1 MVKVIL
7 TRSTDTYLTLSE
19 RANIAN
25 RAKVDLFVSMHENSA
40 ANKSATGY
48 EDYISTNAQ
57 VTTTVARRAFHNV
70 VVQFLEK
77 KNIRSRGMKAAS
89 FQVLRQTTMPAI
101 LVEHLFISNAS
112 DLQLQTNPQFIEESA
127 QTYASAIWASL
138 KSLGKPNGTV
148 CLDAGHGG
156 HDAGAVN
163 GKEFEKN
170 HVLRLVLRIKQI
182 LEGGSE
188 PVLSDSIGYN
198 IVGGAAAFRIQ
209 SGRYGTE
216 SAMRQAMNDLLQ
228 QGYLLYAEPQ
238 QSNSKE
244 NGWRF
249 VSGKYTSLDAAEFA
263 AFKIIN
269 AGKLRYVTISGTVN

>member
-1 MVKVIL
+1 MVKIIL

-25 RAKVDLFVSMHENSA
+25 RAKVDLFISMHENSA

-48 EDYISTNAQ
+48 EDYTSG
-57 VTTTVARRAFHNV
+57 TTATATVAARNAFHNV
-70 VVQFLEK
+70 VAEFLRK
-77 KNIRSRGMKAAS
+77 KGIRNRGMKTAS

-101 LVEHLFISNAS
+101 LVEHLFISNAG

-127 QTYASAIWASL
+127 QTYAAAIRAALS
-138 KSLGKPNGTV
+138 SLGKPNGTV

-182 LEGGSE
+182 LEGGDE
-188 PVLSDSIGYN
+188 LVPSDRIGYN
-198 IVGGAAAFRIQ
+198 IADGATAFRIQ
-209 SGRYGTE
+209 SGRYAIE
-216 SAMRQAMNDLLQ
+216 SAMRQAMNNLLL
-228 QGYLLYAEPQ
+228 QGYLLYAEPL
-238 QSNSKE
+238 QSNSNE

-249 VSGKYTSLDAAEFA
+249 VSGKYTSLADAVA
-263 AFKIIN
+263 AATKIIN
-269 AGKLRYVTISGTVN
+269 ASKLGYVTISGTMN

>member
-7 TRSTDTYLTLSE
+7 TRSTDTYITLSE

-25 RAKVDLFVSMHENSA
+25 RAKVDLFISMHENSST
-40 ANKSATGY
+40 NKTATGY
-48 EDYISTNAQ
+48 EDYTSG
-57 VTTTVARRAFHNV
+57 TTAAATVAAQKAFHSV
-70 VVQFLEK
+70 VAQFLEK
-77 KNIRSRGMKAAS
+77 KGIRNRGMKTAS
-89 FQVLRQTTMPAI
+89 YQVLRETDMPAI
-101 LVEHLFISNAS
+101 LPEHLFISNAN
-112 DLQLQTNPQFIEESA
+112 DLKLQTNPQFIEESA
-127 QTYASAIWASL
+127 QTYAAAIRAAL

-182 LEGGSE
+182 LEGGGESV
-188 PVLSDSIGYN
+188 PSDRIGYN
-198 IVGGAAAFRIQ
+198 IVEGATAFRIQ
-209 SGRYGTE
+209 SGRYATE

-228 QGYLLYAEPQ
+228 QGYLQYAEPQ
-238 QSNSKE
+238 QSNSDA

-249 VSGKYTSLDAAEFA
+249 VSGKYTSLDVAVAAA
-263 AFKIIN
+263 TKIIN
-269 AGKLRYVTISGTVN
+269 AGKLGYVTISGTLQ